1 MNSYELSRLWFDWCF
16 ENPEKINPNHSAL
29 YFFCIEHCNR
39 LGWKEKFGL
48 PTTMAKEAIGIKSY
62 GTYIKTLNDLVDWGF
77 IIMLEKSKNQYSAN
91 IVALSKNDKALD
103 KALNKALDKALVKHA
118 SKQVQSTHQS
128 ISSINKQIT
137 NNNITNNNSVISAL
151 PQKFSFYNSLI
162 DYGFKKE
169 LVYDWI
175 AVRKNKKAT
184 NTQTAF
190 NSFIR
195 EIEKRTCDLNEI
207 LEFIVSKNWSGFK
220 WEWYD
225 KENNFKSNENGKST
239 ITQTEQFKQIAQAV
253 RSDGIRR

>member
-1 MNSYELSRLWFDWCF
+1 MAENKKSFVAYADWKSTFDELPDEYAGKLIKHIFAYVND
-16 ENPEKINPNHSAL
+16 ENPKSNDIIINAVFANIKNSLKRDLVKWQETKIGRSKAGIASAEARKLAKINEQNLTNPTNVDFVQQNSTNSTVSVSVSVSDNVNEKIKKDN
-29 YFFCIEHCNR
+29 
-39 LGWKEKFGL
+39 
-48 PTTMAKEAIGIKSY
+48 T
-62 GTYIKTLNDLVDWGF
+62 
-77 IIMLEKSKNQYSAN
+77 
-91 IVALSKNDKALD
+91 
-103 KALNKALDKALVKHA
+103 
-118 SKQVQSTHQS
+118 
-128 ISSINKQIT
+128 
-137 NNNITNNNSVISAL
+137 AL

-162 DYGFKKE
+162 YYGFKKE
-169 LVYDWI
+169 LVSDWI
-175 AVRKNKKAT
+175 SVRKNKKAT

-195 EIEKRTCDLNEI
+195 EIEKRTCSLNEI

>member
-1 MNSYELSRLWFDWCF
+1 MAENKKSIIVYADWINKFEELDDDEAGRLIKHFFRYVNDL
-16 ENPEKINPNHSAL
+16 NPEYPD
-29 YFFCIEHCNR
+29 R
-39 LGWKEKFGL
+39 
-48 PTTMAKEAIGIKSY
+48 TTKLMFIDIKA
-62 GTYIKTLNDLVDWGF
+62 TLKRDLIKW
-77 IIMLEKSKNQYSAN
+77 E
-91 IVALSKNDKALD
+91 DKAPQRIE
-103 KALNKALDKALVKHA
+103 KARVAGLASAEARKLKKQLNSTNELQVELKPTKPTVSVSVNVSDSVSENVKEN
-118 SKQVQSTHQS
+118 
-128 ISSINKQIT
+128 INT
-137 NNNITNNNSVISAL
+137 AL

-162 DYGFKKE
+162 YYGFKKE
-169 LVYDWI
+169 LVSDWI
-175 AVRKNKKAT
+175 SVRKNKKAT

-195 EIEKRTCDLNEI
+195 EIEKRTCNLNEI

>member
-1 MNSYELSRLWFDWCF
+1 MEKERNLEKELL
-16 ENPEKINPNHSAL
+16 EQIAINLYKKEHTEYAAWQLPNFTEL
-29 YFFCIEHCNR
+29 VK
-39 LGWKEKFGL
+39 LGKKLNIDISVEKFLGQKKHEGNWIKQGGFKVNV
-48 PTTMAKEAIGIKSY
+48 KE
-62 GTYIKTLNDLVDWGF
+62 
-77 IIMLEKSKNQYSAN
+77 N
-91 IVALSKNDKALD
+91 IN
-103 KALNKALDKALVKHA
+103 
-118 SKQVQSTHQS
+118 T
-128 ISSINKQIT
+128 
-137 NNNITNNNSVISAL
+137 AL

-162 DYGFKKE
+162 YYGFKKE
-169 LVYDWI
+169 LVSDWI
-175 AVRKNKKAT
+175 SVRKNKKAT

-195 EIEKRTCDLNEI
+195 EIEKRTCNLNEI

>member
-1 MNSYELSRLWFDWCF
+1 MAENKKSFVLYSDSKSIIDLLTNEQAGLLLKTLFAYVND
-16 ENPEKINPNHSAL
+16 ENPKIDNSIALVFEMIKLQLKRDLKKWEQTKEVRSLAGKASAEAKRLAKLKEQTSTNSTNVDFVQQTSTNSTVSVNDSVSVSVSDNVNEKIKKDN
-29 YFFCIEHCNR
+29 
-39 LGWKEKFGL
+39 
-48 PTTMAKEAIGIKSY
+48 T
-62 GTYIKTLNDLVDWGF
+62 
-77 IIMLEKSKNQYSAN
+77 
-91 IVALSKNDKALD
+91 
-103 KALNKALDKALVKHA
+103 
-118 SKQVQSTHQS
+118 
-128 ISSINKQIT
+128 
-137 NNNITNNNSVISAL
+137 AL

-162 DYGFKKE
+162 YYGFKKE
-169 LVYDWI
+169 LVSDWI
-175 AVRKNKKAT
+175 SVRKNKKAT

-195 EIEKRTCDLNEI
+195 EIEKRTCNLNEI